1 MNPKIKWLRDKIRLS
16 NMDGIII
23 SNPVNIKYLTGIN
36 AEGTLLVTRKENYY
50 ITDSRYIEYAKSVI
64 TINDGI
70 IVYNMSDISREDYEN
85 FFLFCDKV
93 GFELCYIFH
102 V

>member
-36 AEGTLLVTRKENYY
+36 AEGTLLSNQKRKYT
-50 ITDSRYIEYAKSVI
+50 ILTDCKIYRRCKI
-64 TINDGI
+64 
-70 IVYNMSDISREDYEN
+70 
-85 FFLFCDKV
+85 
-93 GFELCYIFH
+93 CY
-102 V
+102 

>member
-36 AEGTLLVTRKENYY
+36 AEGTLLVTKQE
-50 ITDSRYIEYAKSVI
+50 KVF
-64 TINDGI
+64 I
-70 IVYNMSDISREDYEN
+70 IFSAYV
-85 FFLFCDKV
+85 
-93 GFELCYIFH
+93 
-102 V
+102 